1 MTGTAEKKPV
11 ITPTPNGPYVVKD
24 LPALANQKGPIEM
37 AKSTIALCR
46 CGKSA
51 NKPFCDGAHSASGFS
66 SDKQEDRR
74 EDAVDRYE
82 GGGIAIE
89 HNRGVCAH
97 SARCTDGLPGVF
109 KYGQEP
115 WIDPAGATTAEIV
128 EAVNRCPSGALR
140 LVVEGSVDE
149 SREDVGEPAVFV
161 ASNGPYV
168 LTGVELK
175 DAELG
180 KGANSNRLTL
190 CRCGQSKKN
199 RSATG
204 LTGMASSTRTID
216 PAFYPGTPVPSTS
229 SAPRS

>member
-1 MTGTAEKKPV
+1 MEGSGSRPGTPPSALGESSGV
-11 ITPTPNGPYVVKD
+11 HGRAPNGPPGIVLWK
-24 LPALANQKGPIEM
+24 
-37 AKSTIALCR
+37 CR
-46 CGKSA
+46 
-51 NKPFCDGAHSASGFS
+51 DGF
-66 SDKQEDRR
+66 
-74 EDAVDRYE
+74 
-82 GGGIAIE
+82 
-89 HNRGVCAH
+89 
-97 SARCTDGLPGVF
+97 
-109 KYGQEP
+109 
-115 WIDPAGATTAEIV
+115 
-128 EAVNRCPSGALR
+128 R